1 MRIGGK
7 IMVKSKGNDAEMAIT
22 YWQTNKRCTIEK
34 ACWKY
39 NITRPTFLKYLR
51 RLSEKNEN
59 EDNCL

>member
-1 MRIGGK
+1 
-7 IMVKSKGNDAEMAIT
+7 MVKSKGNDAEMAIT